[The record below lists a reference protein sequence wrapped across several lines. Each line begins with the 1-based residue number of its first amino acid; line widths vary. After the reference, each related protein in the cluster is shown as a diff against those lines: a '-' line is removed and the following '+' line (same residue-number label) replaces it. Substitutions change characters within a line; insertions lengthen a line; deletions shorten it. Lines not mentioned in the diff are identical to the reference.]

1 MLFENLNELIELK
14 LVKTYVRKQTNYL
27 TNIYEH

>member
-27 TNIYEH
+27 TNIYGY